1 MWVKHYIGTMTQTI
15 EPPRTNA
22 RWWALAALAVS
33 MLTIGLDATVL
44 NVALP
49 TLATEL
55 DASTTQLQ
63 WFGAAYTLVL
73 GALIIPMGS
82 LGDRFGRKRIL
93 LAGFTLFGIA
103 SAACAFADSA
113 GMLIAA
119 RAVQGIG
126 GAAMMTL
133 SLAMLP
139 VLFEDREERTRAM
152 NIWVTFSAIGLPLG
166 PILGGLLLDNFD
178 WGWVFLI
185 NLPLVAI
192 GTVALIRY
200 LPESRSERAL
210 PTDGVGIVLSS
221 IGLGTVIYG
230 LIEAGGD
237 GWGHANVLV
246 PILTGVAVLAAF
258 IAWERRSSH
267 PVVDLALFANRDFS
281 IGTGLATITNFA
293 LFGLLFVMPLY
304 FQDIGGSEPLGTGV
318 RLLPLIGGLVV
329 ATRVGPRLVKRA
341 GSRSVL
347 VAGFAL
353 CATALG
359 LAATTDVGTA
369 YGFTAAWITILGA
382 GIGLALP
389 ASMTVAMGA
398 LSAER
403 AGSGSGLLQALRQVG
418 ATIGVAVLG
427 TVLASG
433 YHSALEAGDVPSA
446 AQDTVRSSVGAGMEV
461 AAELESPSL
470 AQTVQSA
477 FVDAM
482 QSVFLLS
489 AAVALA
495 GVAIALLFLRR
506 RETDVPAPTPPRE
519 DPVREPVPEPAR
531 S

>member
-1 MWVKHYIGTMTQTI
+1 
-15 EPPRTNA
+15 
-22 RWWALAALAVS
+22 

-55 DASTTQLQ
+55 DASTSQLQ

-82 LGDRFGRKRIL
+82 LGDRFGRKRVL
-93 LAGFTLFGIA
+93 LAGFALFGVA

-166 PILGGLLLDNFD
+166 PILGGLLLEHFD
-178 WGWVFLI
+178 WGSVFLI
-185 NLPLVAI
+185 NVPLVAI
-192 GTVALIRY
+192 GMVALIRY
-200 LPESRSERAL
+200 LPESRSERRL

-221 IGLGTVIYG
+221 TGLGALIYG
-230 LIEAGGD
+230 LIEAGRD
-237 GWGHANVLV
+237 GWGHASVLV
-246 PILTGVAVLAAF
+246 PILAGVAVLATF
-258 IAWERRSSH
+258 VAWERRSTH
-267 PVVDLALFANRDFS
+267 PVVDLALFSNRDFS

-304 FQDIGGSEPLGTGV
+304 FQDVGGSEPLGTGV

-329 ATRVGPRLVKRA
+329 ATRVGPTLVTRA
-341 GSRSVL
+341 GIRSVL

-353 CATALG
+353 CAAALG
-359 LAATTDVGTA
+359 LAATTDVDTA
-369 YGFTAAWITILGA
+369 YGFTAAWIALLGA

-427 TVLASG
+427 TVLISG
-433 YHSALEAGDVPSA
+433 YHAQLDSGDVPSSA
-446 AQDTVRSSVGAGMEV
+446 EDAVRSGVGAGVQV
-461 AAELESPSL
+461 AERLDSSSL

-477 FVDAM
+477 FVHGM
-482 QSVFLLS
+482 ETVFVLS
-489 AAVALA
+489 AALALM
-495 GVAIALLFLRR
+495 GMTLALLFLPRQDA
-506 RETDVPAPTPPRE
+506 DVTAPTPPE
-519 DPVREPVPEPAR
+519 EEPVVEPVPEPVH